1 VELFHFIRP
10 WWLLAFI
17 PVVLFVVLLFRHS
30 GKSNSW
36 AKYCDAHLLEHV
48 LVGRESKAK
57 KSLLPIF
64 FLLVWSVAIVALA
77 GPTWLYLLIRKI
89 SQVLSR

>member
-1 VELFHFIRP
+1 MELFHFIRP

-48 LVGRESKAK
+48 LVGRETKAK
-57 KSLLPIF
+57 KSLLPISVTTVTF
-64 FLLVWSVAIVALA
+64 RCVGLLLFKETMDTGQQS
-77 GPTWLYLLIRKI
+77 
-89 SQVLSR
+89 